1 MTRRPQSF
9 NEGSRRSST
18 TPTSGSVA
26 TCSSCPRN
34 SCSTLLR
41 NICRSD
47 VSFQAKTALT
57 FTLLSRS
64 ASTLPVLDLVF
75 QIPEVCLN
83 IRVEDTEREL
93 GVVHAGPVGGSLLWM
108 LFIWSVVE
116 LGGLLLGLGRNG
128 LLARAAGSL
137 QDGKSGRV
145 DAADRLGLRGR
156 SRRSVE
162 LGSRSRDRRLLLR
175 LRLALSALSDLLLRH
190 GGVGWLQIDGPLNIS
205 IFRLSVA
212 VT

>member
-83 IRVEDTEREL
+83 IRVQLAAPSSGCSSSGRWSSSAVCFSVWVVTACWLAPPVRFRMASRE
-93 GVVHAGPVGGSLLWM
+93 GWMPPIDSGSAAGVGGASNSAVGAGTGASC
-108 LFIWSVVE
+108 SVF
-116 LGGLLLGLGRNG
+116 
-128 LLARAAGSL
+128 
-137 QDGKSGRV
+137 
-145 DAADRLGLRGR
+145 GLRFPRFRICSFGMVVWGGCR
-156 SRRSVE
+156 SM
-162 LGSRSRDRRLLLR
+162 DR
-175 LRLALSALSDLLLRH
+175 
-190 GGVGWLQIDGPLNIS
+190 
-205 IFRLSVA
+205 
-212 VT
+212 